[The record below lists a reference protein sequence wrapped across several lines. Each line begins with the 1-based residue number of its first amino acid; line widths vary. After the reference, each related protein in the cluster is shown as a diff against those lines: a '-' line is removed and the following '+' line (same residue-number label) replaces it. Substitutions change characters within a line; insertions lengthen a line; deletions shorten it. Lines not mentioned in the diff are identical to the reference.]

1 MPVGRVA
8 EGAPEHPGSGMG
20 SGDGPSVASG
30 VLGEI
35 VARTRADLR
44 ERQARRPLATVRAA
58 CTPSDRNFTA
68 ALRRQRPGFI
78 LEHKR
83 ASPSAGVLRT
93 AHAPAEIARAYA
105 PFAAAI
111 SVLCDTPY
119 FGGSLDDLRAVRAA
133 VDVPVLC
140 KDFVVDPYQVFEARA
155 AGADAILLMCSVL
168 DDAAY
173 LACAAA
179 ARAAGIATLTEVHTE
194 AELVR
199 AIRLV
204 APVIGINNR
213 DLRTLQVDLDTT
225 RRLAPLVPPDRVR
238 VCESGIRTHA
248 DVRALAPLVDAFL
261 VGSALMTEPDVPRAV
276 RRLRFGLTKICGLT
290 RPGDAATAHAEGATH
305 GGLIFAERSPRRV
318 TLAQA
323 GAVRA
328 AAPLTWVGVFVD
340 VPIETIAEAVRA
352 LDLGAVQLSGDE
364 SPAMV
369 RALRAV
375 LPSGVEIW
383 KALRVHE
390 ALPALRFPGA
400 DRVVLDTYVAGQHG
414 GTGRR
419 FDWQLL
425 ADHPDR
431 DQVILAGGISPE
443 NAAAAAA
450 LGVGGLD
457 VNSGV
462 EVAPGQKDPARLA
475 QLFQILGAHAAPP
488 EMVSMSTPA

>member
-1 MPVGRVA
+1 
-8 EGAPEHPGSGMG
+8 MG
-20 SGDGPSVASG
+20 SGDGPSEASG

-58 CTPSDRNFTA
+58 CTPSDRDFTA

-83 ASPSAGVLRT
+83 ASPSAGVWRT

-194 AELVR
+194 AELMR
-199 AIRLV
+199 AIRLG

-323 GAVRA
+323 AAVRA

>member
-8 EGAPEHPGSGMG
+8 EGAPEPIPEPGC
-20 SGDGPSVASG
+20 SGDGPSEASG

-58 CTPSDRNFTA
+58 CTPSDRDFTA

-83 ASPSAGVLRT
+83 ASPSAGVWRT

-194 AELVR
+194 AELMR
-199 AIRLV
+199 AIRLG

-323 GAVRA
+323 AAVRA

>member
-83 ASPSAGVLRT
+83 ASPSAGVWRT

-238 VCESGIRTHA
+238 ICESGIRTHA

>member
-1 MPVGRVA
+1 MQGRRVA
-8 EGAPEHPGSGMG
+8 DGAPEHVGSSQG
-20 SGDGPSVASG
+20 SSAAPG

-44 ERQARRPLATVRAA
+44 ERQAVRPLDAVRAA
-58 CTPSDRNFTA
+58 CTPSDRDFIA
-68 ALRRQRPGFI
+68 ALRRERPGFI

-140 KDFVVDPYQVFEARA
+140 KDFVVDPYQVYEARA
-155 AGADAILLMCSVL
+155 AGADAILLMLSVL
-168 DDAAY
+168 DDESY
-173 LACAAA
+173 GACAAA
-179 ARAAGIATLTEVHTE
+179 AREAGIATLTEVHTE

-199 AIRLV
+199 AIRSG

-225 RRLAPLVPPDRVR
+225 RRLAPFVPPDRVR

-290 RPGDAATAHAEGATH
+290 RPEDAAAAHAAGATH

-323 GAVRA
+323 AAVRA
-328 AAPLTWVGVFVD
+328 AAPLSWVGVFVD
-340 VPIETIAEAVRA
+340 APIETITEAVRT

-364 SPAMV
+364 SSAMV
-369 RALRAV
+369 GALRTA
-375 LPSGVEIW
+375 LPAGVEVW

-390 ALPALRFPGA
+390 TLPSLRFTGA
-400 DRVVLDTYVAGQHG
+400 DRVLLDTYAAGQHG

-419 FDWQLL
+419 FDWGLL
-425 ADHPDR
+425 AGHPDR
-431 DQVILAGGISPE
+431 DQVLLAGGISPA
-443 NAAAAAA
+443 NAAEAAA

-462 EVAPGQKDPARLA
+462 EVAPGQKDPVRLT
-475 QLFQILGAHAAPP
+475 QLFQILGAPAAPP
-488 EMVSMSTPA
+488 AMVSMSTLA